1 MGGRLTTTVGH
12 DIIKNRSKNPNRKMA
27 RLKKKF
33 ENLHLREKPA
43 AADKIP
49 RNLVI
54 VYYTYKKFGYSL
66 V

>member
-1 MGGRLTTTVGH
+1 
-12 DIIKNRSKNPNRKMA
+12 MA

-54 VYYTYKKFGYSL
+54 VYYTYKKFGYSIGL
-66 V
+66 